1 MYLNLDV
8 YPKLAD
14 ETGFYGAR
22 LPDFVR
28 KIYGKGLANFTT
40 GMVLCLVLNIVF
52 SSILLGTTFLH
63 DSFKAFGWGFFQ
75 AHPMAIH
82 GICILIVLPALL
94 IDTLYGFAWLALV
107 SFIAMMT
114 SLLGLSGMMFE
125 SMSGSGVSES
135 WKEFTVINFPRF
147 VGSICLCLG
156 GVTMMLPIRS
166 ELKEPESFRRVFRTS
181 FFTSATVFILFGVV
195 ANLAFGHG
203 IQKVLFD
210 HFHGTKYY
218 YIFAF
223 ESTYAVMVL
232 VSFPMFLVNILALI
246 RTIPCLK

>member
-1 MYLNLDV
+1 L
-8 YPKLAD
+8 K
-14 ETGFYGAR
+14 E
-22 LPDFVR
+22 
-28 KIYGKGLANFTT
+28 K
-40 GMVLCLVLNIVF
+40 VF

-195 ANLAFGHG
+195 ANLAFGNISFLYQIRSWHPKSTVRPFPRDK
-203 IQKVLFD
+203 ILL
-210 HFHGTKYY
+210 HFR
-218 YIFAF
+218 
-223 ESTYAVMVL
+223 
-232 VSFPMFLVNILALI
+232 I
-246 RTIPCLK
+246 RINLRGNGACELPNVPS